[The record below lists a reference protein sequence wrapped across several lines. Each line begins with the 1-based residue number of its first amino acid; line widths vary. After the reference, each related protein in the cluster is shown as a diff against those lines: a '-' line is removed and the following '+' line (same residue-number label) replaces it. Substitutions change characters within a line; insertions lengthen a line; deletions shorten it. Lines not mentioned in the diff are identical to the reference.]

1 MPFSWKVPAVKQS
14 VRKVV
19 ITKAS
24 RSTKASGTTKT
35 PSSAVVG
42 KAPASTKAPSS
53 TTTAKAPAS
62 TKAQTFAELLT
73 AAKAPASC
81 PVFRQKRSLTKL
93 ELGSEASASVVA
105 KELPSALRGKLAE
118 TIVSF
123 DDDLTSSFGG
133 SKSKVQ
139 DQANLSTRNID
150 AQAPDR
156 PASLPEP
163 AGQREDWK
171 NWGPTDTVS
180 AGIVHSRIPSVSS
193 RQLRR
198 SPVFLPPP
206 FDQAP
211 PRRPAVNTTEMQARA
226 KMEKAIIIS
235 DSPVKAG
242 SASGHAEKPAP
253 PDRFDS
259 EEKRKAWTETES
271 SPSRSAMKKV
281 SLHDQMASQD

>member
-118 TIVSF
+118 TIP
-123 DDDLTSSFGG
+123 
-133 SKSKVQ
+133 
-139 DQANLSTRNID
+139 ATRSVDID

>member
-133 SKSKVQ
+133 S
-139 DQANLSTRNID
+139 N
-150 AQAPDR
+150 
-156 PASLPEP
+156 LPEP

-198 SPVFLPPP
+198 SPLFLPPP